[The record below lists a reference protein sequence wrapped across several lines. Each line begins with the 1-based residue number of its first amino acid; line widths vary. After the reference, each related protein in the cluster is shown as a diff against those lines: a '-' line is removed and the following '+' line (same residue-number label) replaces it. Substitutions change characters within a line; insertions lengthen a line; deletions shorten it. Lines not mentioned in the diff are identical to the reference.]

1 MGHVGAR
8 RPTRRLGP
16 RERRIRERV
25 GELPPRTRGIG
36 TRGTVWRRGIQSG
49 IPCTRP
55 GQLSGRLAT
64 ASAGELTHGTRPLD
78 DATVY
83 GAAAAALALL
93 ERGGIA
99 HLAFSEW
106 LHTPPKALKPP
117 STGTTT
123 PVTKRDAGLQSQS
136 SV

>member
-1 MGHVGAR
+1 
-8 RPTRRLGP
+8 
-16 RERRIRERV
+16 
-25 GELPPRTRGIG
+25 
-36 TRGTVWRRGIQSG
+36 VWCRGIQRG

-55 GQLSGRLAT
+55 GQLSERLAT

-106 LHTPPKALKPP
+106 LHTAAECAETTVHGDDDP
-117 STGTTT
+117 SDEARRGAAE
-123 PVTKRDAGLQSQS
+123 PEQRRDEVVWLAERRARRLRP
-136 SV
+136 